1 MLGVLCRRFLVL
13 VFMSSADLG
22 VSGPCIKCM
31 TCTLHQ
37 LCLLLAALWL
47 VRLQQIAR
55 SVLQEW
61 FII

>member
-1 MLGVLCRRFLVL
+1 ML

-22 VSGPCIKCM
+22 VSGPFIKCM